1 MDISVR
7 KQGEVQVIKLR
18 GELKLGEP
26 VNQFRQTLEELMAGG
41 DHKIVISLGELRFMD
56 SSGIGALMR
65 SFASAK
71 QHGGSIKLVSPTKL
85 VLQTLKLV
93 SVLNLFEVFEDDA
106 AALAS
111 FG

>member
-1 MDISVR
+1 MDINVR
-7 KQGEVQVIKLR
+7 KQGGVQVIKLR
-18 GELKLGEP
+18 GELKLGDP
-26 VNQFRQTLEELMAGG
+26 VNQFRQTMEELIATGEC
-41 DHKIVISLGELRFMD
+41 KIVISLDELRFMD

-71 QHGGSIKLVSPTKL
+71 QHGGNVKLVNPTKL

-93 SVLNLFEVFEDDA
+93 SVLNLFEVFTDDA
-106 AALAS
+106 SAVGS

>member
-1 MDISVR
+1 M
-7 KQGEVQVIKLR
+7 
-18 GELKLGEP
+18 
-26 VNQFRQTLEELMAGG
+26 EELIAAG
-41 DHKIVISLGELRFMD
+41 DHNIVISLDELRFMD

-71 QHGGSIKLVSPTKL
+71 QHSGTIKLVNPTKL

-93 SVLNLFEVFEDDA
+93 SVLNLFEVFADDA
-106 AALAS
+106 TAIAS

>member
-7 KQGEVQVIKLR
+7 KQSGVQVIKLR

-26 VNQFRQTLEELMAGG
+26 VNQFRETLEELIRAG
-41 DHKIVISLGELRFMD
+41 DSRIVISLDELHFMD

-71 QHGGSIKLVSPTKL
+71 QHGGTIKLVNPTKL
-85 VLQTLKLV
+85 VMQTLKLV
-93 SVLNLFEVFEDDA
+93 SVLNLFEVFTDSA
-106 AALAS
+106 SAVSS